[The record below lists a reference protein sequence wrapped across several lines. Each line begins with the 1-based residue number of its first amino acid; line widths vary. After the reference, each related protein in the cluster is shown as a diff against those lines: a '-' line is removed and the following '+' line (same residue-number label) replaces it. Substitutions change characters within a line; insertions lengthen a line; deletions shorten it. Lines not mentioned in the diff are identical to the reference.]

1 MRTIMMLLLF
11 CAVAYPTITYES
23 QYALLF
29 SARQVDLNEY
39 YKATGVVVQD
49 EPKMNPLFTGLRV
62 ESCNKRIWYF
72 ESTSVVLPCFATMAD
87 KISWQYYSHMRQVIR
102 GINAYNMGNITEG
115 RSLIYGNIAEYIEV
129 KNGTS

>member
-1 MRTIMMLLLF
+1 MIREMFIALLF
-11 CAVAYPTITYES
+11 CAVAYPTITYDN

-29 SARQVDLNEY
+29 SARQADIGEY
-39 YKATGVVVQD
+39 FKATGVVVQD

-87 KISWQYYSHMRQVIR
+87 RISWQYYSHMRQVIR
-102 GINAYNMGNITEG
+102 GINAFNAGNKSQG
-115 RSLIYGNIAEYIEV
+115 RTLIYNNVMEYIPIVEE
-129 KNGTS
+129 